1 MAGGWP
7 VVPGGLEG
15 AGPVRASS
23 QQFGNAYQ
31 TQFVGGQTKCGRAM
45 QRPEAPAWPAF
56 LRQFV
61 KLDPAV
67 LRATFRRRI
76 RRDVPRGSIAARL
89 HPQRTHAFACEVGTH
104 RPRARHR
111 EPQVR
116 VTPSDGVGVACDLD
130 ANLGIRD
137 QRSRDLIQYSIGR
150 SRQNRATGL
159 EIHAAENQGRA
170 RRRRTG
176 RGGRNG
182 VLLKQ
187 EQTPELIHARSLRRV
202 GAAILRIGDPIAI
215 GVLFDR
221 TAIPVYLRSRRRIRA
236 LVQVVRDAVVIAV
249 QRTAECIDRR
259 AGDGVRALVDAV
271 GNAVVI
277 TVHRAPVRVDHGA
290 GGRVRTL
297 IQPVPDAVMVGVDW
311 ASGRIDLRARG
322 GVGALVD
329 AVVDAVAVGIG
340 GGGWAALLIYLDAR
354 RRVGALFD
362 SVQDAVTILGVRAP
376 LRIHAPP
383 GPRGGAPLDA

>member
-1 MAGGWP
+1 MVMGY
-7 VVPGGLEG
+7 
-15 AGPVRASS
+15 RASPNS
-23 QQFGNAYQ
+23 NPTVWKRIPDSIRGR
-31 TQFVGGQTKCGRAM
+31 QTKYGRAM
-45 QRPEAPAWPAF
+45 QRLEPCAWPAL

-76 RRDVPRGSIAARL
+76 RRDVPRGAIAACL

-104 RPRARHR
+104 RSRARHR

-116 VTPSDGVGVACDLD
+116 VTPSDGVGVARDLD

-137 QRSRDLIQYSIGR
+137 QRSRDLIQYRIGR

-159 EIHAAENQGRA
+159 EIHAAENEGRA

-187 EQTPELIHARSLRRV
+187 EQAPELIHARSLRRV
-202 GAAILRIGDPIAI
+202 GAAILRVADPIAI

-221 TAIPVYLRSRRRIRA
+221 AAVRVHRRARWGVRA
-236 LVQVVRDAVVIAV
+236 LVQVVWNAVVIAV
-249 QRTAECIDRR
+249 QWTAECIDRR
-259 AGDGVRALVDAV
+259 PRDGVRATADAV
-271 GNAVVI
+271 GYAVVI

-290 GGRVRTL
+290 GGCVRTL

-311 ASGRIDLRARG
+311 APGCTDLRALGG
-322 GVGALVD
+322 GVALV
-329 AVVDAVAVGIG
+329 AV
-340 GGGWAALLIYLDAR
+340 
-354 RRVGALFD
+354 
-362 SVQDAVTILGVRAP
+362 
-376 LRIHAPP
+376 
-383 GPRGGAPLDA
+383 